1 MLFCDSNIFKNV
13 VVDANDML
21 KELRNALKANSDKT
35 YNYNMFFK
43 EPIKAYGVRYPIL
56 RKIAKDLFPEESDNI
71 ELEKLC
77 TELWKSG
84 LHEEAVVAVYW
95 AKRGNIADVELM
107 KKWLDKYA
115 SNWAQVD
122 DICLNVLCPLLEK
135 NASLLPEIK
144 SWTKSKNL
152 WTRRASAVSFVYPC
166 RRGLYLDDIF
176 EVAEQLLPDKE
187 DLIQKAYG
195 WALREA
201 GKMHQKEVFNFV
213 IKHKDKMPRT
223 ALRYAIELMPKE
235 LKKKAMAKNK

>member
-1 MLFCDSNIFKNV
+1 
-13 VVDANDML
+13 ML
-21 KELRNALKANSDKT
+21 KALRAELKANSDRT

-43 EPIKAYGVRYPIL
+43 EPIKAYGVRYPVL
-56 RKIAKDLFPEESDNI
+56 RKIARDFFPEKIKEDD
-71 ELEKLC
+71 LKKLC
-77 TELWKSG
+77 EELWQSG
-84 LHEEAVVAVYW
+84 MHEESVVAVYW
-95 AKRGNIADVELM
+95 AKRGGIATVSLM

-122 DICLNVLCPLLEK
+122 DICLNVLCPMLEK
-135 NASLLPEIK
+135 DSSLLPEIK
-144 SWTKSKNL
+144 SWAKSKNL

-166 RRGLYLDDIF
+166 RRGLYLKDIF

-201 GKMHQKEVFNFV
+201 GKLHQKEVFSFV
-213 IKHKDKMPRT
+213 MKHKKYMGRT

-235 LKKKAMAKNK
+235 LKKRAMAK